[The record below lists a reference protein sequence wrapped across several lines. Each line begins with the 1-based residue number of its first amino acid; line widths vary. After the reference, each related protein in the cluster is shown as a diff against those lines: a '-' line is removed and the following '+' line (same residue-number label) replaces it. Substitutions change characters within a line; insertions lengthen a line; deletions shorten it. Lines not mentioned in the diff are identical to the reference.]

1 MVVKYLDIEYLRKQG
16 ASTGQVIVAASS
28 TDINTAGNVF
38 IIDNKVGIGTGLPE
52 NPLSVIGNVSVSGTN
67 SGYIFADGTHQTT
80 KAVTIS
86 PSGNQG
92 YVQFYDNGNFGSSI
106 NLYFDNST
114 ARLGIGTNNPRSTL
128 QIKDVGYESTDT
140 SVSDLS
146 TVVLDSFPAVDY
158 RSCHYIV
165 QVTDNDYSWYHTSQ
179 IMIIHDGIKAF
190 KSEYNI
196 VVTQQKLGEFD
207 CVVNSGNVE
216 LNFSPFYISDKNIKV
231 IRTSI
236 EP

>member
-16 ASTGQVIVAASS
+16 AATGQVIVAASS

-38 IIDNKVGIGTGLPE
+38 IIDSKIGIGTNLPVHE
-52 NPLSVIGNVSVSGTN
+52 LSVVGNISVSGTDN
-67 SGYIFADGTHQTT
+67 GYFFPDGTHQTT
-80 KAVTIS
+80 KAITVP

-106 NLYFDNST
+106 NLYFDNSSS
-114 ARLGIGTNNPRSTL
+114 RLGIGTSFPRSTL
-128 QIKDVGYESTDT
+128 QIKDVGYESTNT
-140 SVSDLS
+140 NAADLS
-146 TVVLDSFPAVDY
+146 TVVLDSFPAIDY

-207 CVVNSGNVE
+207 CIVNNGNVE